1 MNSTDG
7 FLRRRRVA
15 PPSTQA
21 RLNDRLV
28 RESFQVPGGTKAP
41 RKEPQLQSNRLQ
53 NRNTVAMTQRSMQT
67 AGSNVQLDIE
77 DILRDPDQPPKKAQR
92 RLWPFH
98 FGGNKLGR
106 GKLKKPI
113 IIGLVLV
120 MLIVGGYF
128 GWKVLLNTGKIFK
141 GNAFGALAGLV
152 GPDKALKADK
162 YGNTNVLLLGTSES
176 DPDHPGAQ
184 LTDAM
189 MIMSI
194 NKAAHTAFLLSIPR
208 DLWVKGN
215 EVCDAGYAYKI
226 NAVYECNLGTSQGG
240 LANNNANEATAESA
254 TANKVGGV
262 IGVNINYVIHMNL
275 AVIQQAVDA
284 VGGVDITIDSPDP
297 RGILDRNFDWR
308 CGYKCYLVKY
318 PNGPAHLT
326 GENAMWLAQ
335 ARNDAGGYGLPRSNF
350 DREANQRKILIATRD
365 KATSIGFL
373 SNPLNAIKLLDA
385 MGNNI
390 HTTIDSSE
398 IKSFIDIAK
407 EIPSNNITSIDIMT
421 NGPGILTTGTGPDGS
436 SIVQPVAGLYDYSA
450 LNTFAQALLTGHSGV
465 ISEAAAVDVLN
476 ASGVSGAAAQ
486 EATTLKQAGFTTGA
500 VASAPSGYTSN
511 AKYTLFDLSKGKDP
525 QTLGSLKS
533 TLSVSVV
540 QTTLPDGVKSTA
552 PFVVILGAAPTASS
566 PGSNSGTTSTNQ

>member
-1 MNSTDG
+1 MNNTDG

-21 RLNDRLV
+21 RLNDRLT
-28 RESFQVPGGTKAP
+28 RESFHAP
-41 RKEPQLQSNRLQ
+41 NNPREVQKEAKLQSNRLQ

-67 AGSNVQLDIE
+67 AGSDIQLDIE
-77 DILRDPDQPPKKAQR
+77 DILREPDQSKRPKK
-92 RLWPFH
+92 RLWPLR
-98 FGGNKLGR
+98 FGGNKFGR
-106 GKLKKPI
+106 GKLRKSI
-113 IIGLVLV
+113 IIGVLAIL
-120 MLIVGGYF
+120 LIVGGYF
-128 GWKVLLNTGKIFK
+128 GWKVLLNTNKIFK
-141 GNAFGALAGLV
+141 GNAFGALTGLV
-152 GPDKALKADK
+152 GPDKALKTDK

-194 NKAAHTAFLLSIPR
+194 NKSAHTAFLLSIPR
-208 DLWVKGN
+208 DLWVKGGGS
-215 EVCDAGYAYKI
+215 CTAGYAYKI
-226 NAVYECNLGTSQGG
+226 NAVYECNLGAAQGG
-240 LANNNANEATAESA
+240 LANANNDEATAETA
-254 TANKVGGV
+254 TASKVGGV
-262 IGVNINYVIHMNL
+262 VGLNIDYVIHMNL

-373 SNPLNAIKLLDA
+373 SNPLNAVKLLDA

-398 IKSFIDIAK
+398 IKSFVDIAK
-407 EIPSNNITSIDIMT
+407 EIPSSNIISIDIME

-436 SIVQPVAGLYDYSA
+436 SIVQPAAGLYDYSA
-450 LNTFAQALLTGHSGV
+450 LNVFAQALATGHAGV

-476 ASGVSGAAAQ
+476 ASGVAGAAAQ
-486 EATTLKQAGFTTGA
+486 EAATLKQSGFATGT
-500 VASAPSGYTSN
+500 VSSAPAAAGSN
-511 AKYTLFDLSKGKDP
+511 AKYTLYDLSNGKKP
-525 QTLGSLKS
+525 QTLNALKT
-533 TLSVSVV
+533 TLGVTTV
-540 QTTLPDGVKSTA
+540 QTTLPDGVKSTS
-552 PFVVILGAAPTASS
+552 PFVVILGNAPAAASTPS
-566 PGSNSGTTSTNQ
+566 SNSGTTLTTQ